1 MIGIRDLRVDTNHI
15 SFFSADHPLGQSAR
29 VIDDEL
35 SGVYSF
41 QILLEGPPESLGT
54 PESLQRMD
62 RLENELRKLPNVK
75 KVRSVADYVRRVN
88 KELHDGDPAADV
100 VPADRGDGGAGAVRV
115 HARRRGAARARA
127 GRGERLLPRADR
139 REAQVDGLL
148 RRARA

>member
-1 MIGIRDLRVDTNHI
+1 M
-15 SFFSADHPLGQSAR
+15 
-29 VIDDEL
+29 IDDEL

-54 PESLQRMD
+54 PENLQRMD

-88 KELHDGDPAADV
+88 KELHDGDPAAAI
-100 VPADRGDGGAGAVRV
+100 VPADPATVAQELFVFTLGAEGRRELERV
-115 HARRRGAARARA
+115 VASDYS
-127 GRGERLLPRADR
+127 PRADR